1 MNTSI
6 ALIVFSS
13 IAVTSCVFLA
23 SYFLFIRKE
32 SKLQDLTLGL
42 LFIAI
47 ALRIIKSIFY
57 YILPEISP
65 IGTALGFLGFAIM
78 GPLAFTYFS
87 LNKNNGK
94 ALKPILLLHVLF
106 PVVGFFIIIINSNFA
121 YDMYLL
127 ANISFATYLV
137 ISAVKFISK
146 PKENNLTQWHK
157 ALFYALISLS
167 VILIYQLFGETIS
180 AYATGIAL
188 SSIVIYFLFFYA
200 LQSPSVV
207 KKPSSKV
214 IPEKM
219 IRKIIKA
226 MEDDKIYYQPG
237 ITLSQFAEAIDAPNY
252 LVSRATKKI
261 YNKNFPEVINSF
273 RIKAVRDRLSQPE
286 YLDEKIENLAYDVGF
301 NTSSA
306 FYNAFKKEVSM
317 TPREYQLSIMAED

>member
-1 MNTSI
+1 MDTSI
-6 ALIVFSS
+6 ALTIFSS

-57 YILPEISP
+57 YVLPEISP
-65 IGTALGFLGFAIM
+65 VGTALGFLGFAFI

-87 LNKNNGK
+87 LNKNNHK
-94 ALKPILLLHVLF
+94 VLKPFLLFHALF
-106 PVVGFFIIIINSNFA
+106 PVVGFIIILINSNFA
-121 YDMYLL
+121 YDMYFL
-127 ANISFATYLV
+127 ANISLASYLV

-146 PKENNLTQWHK
+146 PKENNLAQWHK
-157 ALFYALISLS
+157 ALFYALVSLS
-167 VILIYQLFGETIS
+167 IILIYQLFGETIS

-188 SSIVIYFLFFYA
+188 SSVVIYFLFFYA
-200 LQSPSVV
+200 LQSSSVV
-207 KKPSSKV
+207 KKSSSKV

-219 IRKIIKA
+219 VRKITKA
-226 MEDDKIYYQPG
+226 MEEDKIYYQPG

-252 LVSRATKKI
+252 MVSRATKKI

-273 RIKAVRDRLSQPE
+273 RIKAVRDKLSQPE
-286 YLDEKIENLAYDVGF
+286 YMNEKIENLAYDVGF

-317 TPREYQLSIMAED
+317 TPREYQTSIMGKD